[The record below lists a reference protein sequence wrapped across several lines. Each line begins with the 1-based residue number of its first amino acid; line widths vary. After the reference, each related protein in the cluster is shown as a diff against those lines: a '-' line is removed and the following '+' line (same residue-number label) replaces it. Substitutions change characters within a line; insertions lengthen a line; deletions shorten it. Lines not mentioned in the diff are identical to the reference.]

1 MAKRAF
7 NPFTALA
14 RFGLLKGSIVMYS
27 KGKRTINLIYAHVL
41 IVKKIIENFT
51 AKTSSKCKS

>member
-27 KGKRTINLIYAHVL
+27 KGKRTINLILEYM
-41 IVKKIIENFT
+41 I
-51 AKTSSKCKS
+51 